1 MAGSMKDIK
10 LRIKSVESTMQITKA
25 MELVASSKMR
35 RAKERVEHS
44 RPYFETLHKTLTEIA
59 AADPRARN
67 PYLRRAEIKKTLLI
81 VIAGDRGLAGGYN
94 SNVLKQAQQEAGDV
108 VVLPIGKRSAEY
120 FVHHEVP
127 LFTQEVLL
135 AADITVGEC
144 FQLARRI
151 TEGYCKGE
159 YDAVKI
165 CYTRFD
171 SMMTQTAS
179 TMEVLPLS
187 IEPTEQQKAEAR
199 RSQIL
204 YKPSSEEVFRAIIP
218 EYVAGIVYGAV
229 CESVASELAARR
241 TAMDAATKNAGEMID
256 HLNLYYNRARQAAI
270 TQEITEI
277 VAGAEIY
284 RPSQLRSAQQLS
296 QRESLWRTGGLFR
309 FAKASPF
316 GRGGIA

>member
-94 SNVLKQAQQEAGDV
+94 SNVLRQAQQEAGDV

-187 IEPTEQQKAEAR
+187 MEPTEEQKAEAR

-277 VAGAEIY
+277 VAGAEI
-284 RPSQLRSAQQLS
+284 
-296 QRESLWRTGGLFR
+296 
-309 FAKASPF
+309 
-316 GRGGIA
+316 

>member
-44 RPYFETLHKTLTEIA
+44 RPYFETLYESLTKIA

-67 PYLRRAEIKKTLLI
+67 PYLRREDIKRTLLV

-94 SNVLKQAQQEAGDV
+94 ANVFKQADAAEGPV
-108 VVLPIGKRSAEY
+108 TVLPIGKRSAEY
-120 FVHHEVP
+120 FAHHGAG
-127 LFTQEVLL
+127 LFTPEVLM
-135 AADITVGEC
+135 AADVSVSEC
-144 FQLARRI
+144 FTLSHQI
-151 TEGYCKGE
+151 TEGFLKGE
-159 YDAVKI
+159 YDAVKL

-171 SMMTQTAS
+171 SMMTQTA
-179 TMEVLPLS
+179 TTLEVLPLT
-187 IEPTEQQKAEAR
+187 IEPTEAQKAEAR

-204 YKPSSEEVFRAIIP
+204 YKPSCEEVVGAIIP
-218 EYVAGIVYGAV
+218 EYVAGVLYGAV

-241 TAMDAATKNAGEMID
+241 TAMDAATKNAGEMIE

-277 VAGAEIY
+277 VAGAEN
-284 RPSQLRSAQQLS
+284 
-296 QRESLWRTGGLFR
+296 
-309 FAKASPF
+309 
-316 GRGGIA
+316 

>member
-44 RPYFETLHKTLTEIA
+44 RPYFETLYESLTKIA

-67 PYLRRAEIKKTLLI
+67 PYLRRADIKRTLLV

-94 SNVLKQAQQEAGDV
+94 ANVFKQADAAEGPV
-108 VVLPIGKRSAEY
+108 TVLPIGKRSAEY
-120 FVHHEVP
+120 FAHHGAG
-127 LFTQEVLL
+127 LFTPEVLM
-135 AADITVGEC
+135 AADVSVSEC
-144 FQLARRI
+144 FTLSHQI
-151 TEGYCKGE
+151 TEGFLKGE
-159 YDAVKI
+159 YDAVKL

-171 SMMTQTAS
+171 SMMTQTA
-179 TMEVLPLS
+179 TTLEVLPLT
-187 IEPTEQQKAEAR
+187 IEPTEAQKAEAR

-204 YKPSSEEVFRAIIP
+204 YKPSCEEVFGAIIP
-218 EYVAGIVYGAV
+218 EYVAGVLYGAV

-241 TAMDAATKNAGEMID
+241 TAMDAATKNAGEMIE

-277 VAGAEIY
+277 VAGAEN
-284 RPSQLRSAQQLS
+284 
-296 QRESLWRTGGLFR
+296 
-309 FAKASPF
+309 
-316 GRGGIA
+316 

>member
-44 RPYFETLHKTLTEIA
+44 RPYFETLYESLTKIA

-67 PYLRRAEIKKTLLI
+67 PYLRREDIKRTLLV

-94 SNVLKQAQQEAGDV
+94 ANVFKQADAAEGPV
-108 VVLPIGKRSAEY
+108 TVLPIGKRSAEY
-120 FVHHEVP
+120 FAHHGAG
-127 LFTQEVLL
+127 LFTPEVLM
-135 AADITVGEC
+135 AADVSVSEC
-144 FQLARRI
+144 FTLSHQI
-151 TEGYCKGE
+151 TEGFLKGE
-159 YDAVKI
+159 YDAVKL

-171 SMMTQTAS
+171 SMMTQTA
-179 TMEVLPLS
+179 TTLEVLPLT
-187 IEPTEQQKAEAR
+187 IEPTEAQKAEAR

-204 YKPSSEEVFRAIIP
+204 YKPSCEEVFGAIIP
-218 EYVAGIVYGAV
+218 EYVAGVLYGAV

-241 TAMDAATKNAGEMID
+241 TAMDAATKNAGEMIE
-256 HLNLYYNRARQAAI
+256 HLTLYYNRARQAAI

-277 VAGAEIY
+277 VAGAEN
-284 RPSQLRSAQQLS
+284 
-296 QRESLWRTGGLFR
+296 
-309 FAKASPF
+309 
-316 GRGGIA
+316 

>member
-44 RPYFETLHKTLTEIA
+44 RPYFETLYESLTKIA

-67 PYLRRAEIKKTLLI
+67 PYLRRDDIKRTLLV

-94 SNVLKQAQQEAGDV
+94 ANVFKQADAAEGPV
-108 VVLPIGKRSAEY
+108 TVLPIGKRSAEY
-120 FVHHEVP
+120 FAHHGAG
-127 LFTQEVLL
+127 LFTPEVLM
-135 AADITVGEC
+135 AADVSVSEC
-144 FQLARRI
+144 FTLSHQI
-151 TEGYCKGE
+151 TEGFLKGE
-159 YDAVKI
+159 YDAVKL

-171 SMMTQTAS
+171 SMMTQAAT
-179 TMEVLPLS
+179 TLEVLPLT
-187 IEPTEQQKAEAR
+187 IEPTEAQKAEAR

-204 YKPSSEEVFRAIIP
+204 YKPSCEEVFGAIIP
-218 EYVAGIVYGAV
+218 EYVAGVLYGAV

-241 TAMDAATKNAGEMID
+241 TAMDAATKNAGEMIE

-277 VAGAEIY
+277 VAGAEN
-284 RPSQLRSAQQLS
+284 
-296 QRESLWRTGGLFR
+296 
-309 FAKASPF
+309 
-316 GRGGIA
+316 

>member
-44 RPYFETLHKTLTEIA
+44 RPYFETLHETLTKIA
-59 AADPRARN
+59 AADPRACN
-67 PYLRRAEIKKTLLI
+67 PYLRRDEVKHTLLI

-94 SNVLKQAQQEAGDV
+94 SNVLKQAAAEEGEV
-108 VVLPIGKRSAEY
+108 LVLPIGKRSAEY

-135 AADITVGEC
+135 AADVSVGEC
-144 FQLARRI
+144 FQLSRQI
-151 TEGYCKGE
+151 TEGYRKGE

-171 SMMTQTAS
+171 SMMTQTAA

-204 YKPSSEEVFRAIIP
+204 YKPSSEEVFSAIIP

-277 VAGAEIY
+277 VAGAEI
-284 RPSQLRSAQQLS
+284 
-296 QRESLWRTGGLFR
+296 
-309 FAKASPF
+309 
-316 GRGGIA
+316 

>member
-67 PYLRRAEIKKTLLI
+67 PYLRRAEVKKTLLI

-277 VAGAEIY
+277 VAGAEI
-284 RPSQLRSAQQLS
+284 
-296 QRESLWRTGGLFR
+296 
-309 FAKASPF
+309 
-316 GRGGIA
+316 

>member
-94 SNVLKQAQQEAGDV
+94 SNVLRQAQQEAGDV

-151 TEGYCKGE
+151 TEGYSKGE

-277 VAGAEIY
+277 VAGAEI
-284 RPSQLRSAQQLS
+284 
-296 QRESLWRTGGLFR
+296 
-309 FAKASPF
+309 
-316 GRGGIA
+316 

>member
-44 RPYFETLHKTLTEIA
+44 RPYFETLYESLTKIA

-67 PYLRRAEIKKTLLI
+67 PYLRREDIKRTLLV

-94 SNVLKQAQQEAGDV
+94 ANVFKQADAAEGPV
-108 VVLPIGKRSAEY
+108 TVLPIGKRSAEY
-120 FVHHEVP
+120 FAHHGAG
-127 LFTQEVLL
+127 LFTPEVLM
-135 AADITVGEC
+135 AADVSVSEC
-144 FQLARRI
+144 FTLSHQI
-151 TEGYCKGE
+151 TEGFLKGE
-159 YDAVKI
+159 YDAVKL

-171 SMMTQTAS
+171 SMMTQTA
-179 TMEVLPLS
+179 TTLEVLPLT
-187 IEPTEQQKAEAR
+187 IEPTEAQKAEAR

-204 YKPSSEEVFRAIIP
+204 YKPSCEEVFGAIIP
-218 EYVAGIVYGAV
+218 EYVAGVLYGAV

-241 TAMDAATKNAGEMID
+241 TAMDAATKNAGEMIE

-270 TQEITEI
+270 TQGITEI
-277 VAGAEIY
+277 VAGAEN
-284 RPSQLRSAQQLS
+284 
-296 QRESLWRTGGLFR
+296 
-309 FAKASPF
+309 
-316 GRGGIA
+316 

>member
-94 SNVLKQAQQEAGDV
+94 SNVLRQAQQEAGDV

-135 AADITVGEC
+135 AADITVSEC

-277 VAGAEIY
+277 VAGAEI
-284 RPSQLRSAQQLS
+284 
-296 QRESLWRTGGLFR
+296 
-309 FAKASPF
+309 
-316 GRGGIA
+316 

>member
-44 RPYFETLHKTLTEIA
+44 RPYFETLHETLTKIA

-67 PYLRRAEIKKTLLI
+67 PYLRRDEVKRTLLI

-94 SNVLKQAQQEAGDV
+94 SNVLKQAGAEEGEV
-108 VVLPIGKRSAEY
+108 LVLPIGKRSAEY

-135 AADITVGEC
+135 AADVSVGEC
-144 FQLARRI
+144 FQLSRQI
-151 TEGYCKGE
+151 TEGYLKGE

-171 SMMTQTAS
+171 SMMTQTAA

-187 IEPTEQQKAEAR
+187 IEPTEQQKADAR

-204 YKPSSEEVFRAIIP
+204 YKPSSEEVFSAIIP
-218 EYVAGIVYGAV
+218 EYVAGIADGAV
-229 CESVASELAARR
+229 SEVVASGLAARR

-277 VAGAEIY
+277 VAGAEI
-284 RPSQLRSAQQLS
+284 
-296 QRESLWRTGGLFR
+296 
-309 FAKASPF
+309 
-316 GRGGIA
+316 